1 MTNYVSENNLIEEIT
16 AGLAVLSIFSL
27 TKDSV
32 IWAVIV
38 TFVRLNII
46 CQMVAKDHL
55 QLVTFFFFFLIFNFY
70 KFETILMGTI
80 SLVVFMLQW
89 HNVCHDC
96 A

>member
-1 MTNYVSENNLIEEIT
+1 MTNYVSENNFIKEIT
-16 AGLAVLSIFSL
+16 FGLAVLSIFSL

-46 CQMVAKDHL
+46 CQMVAMDHL
-55 QLVTFFFFFLIFNFY
+55 QLVTFLKKLINLL

-80 SLVVFMLQW
+80 SLLVFMLQW